1 MITPKYILE
10 NKRKQRLRKSIR
22 KRITG
27 TKEKPRMIVFR
38 SNKYL
43 YVQVYDDINRKVLVS
58 ASTLEKEIKEQLKNT
73 KNKDA
78 AKLIGKLISDRLK
91 KKKINSVVF
100 DRNVYAYAG
109 RVKIIADSARK
120 NGINF

>member
-10 NKRKQRLRKSIR
+10 DKRKQRLRKSIR
-22 KRITG
+22 KKITG

-58 ASTLEKEIKEQLKNT
+58 ASTLEKEIKEQLKST

>member
-1 MITPKYILE
+1 MITPKYVLE
-10 NKRKQRLRKSIR
+10 DRRKQRVRKSIR
-22 KRITG
+22 KKISG

-58 ASTLEKEIKEQLKNT
+58 ASTLEKEIKEQLKST

-78 AKLIGKLISDRLK
+78 AKLVGKLISDRLK

-109 RVKIIADSARK
+109 RVKIIADSARE

>member
-10 NKRKQRLRKSIR
+10 NRRKLRLRKSIR
-22 KRITG
+22 KKISG
-27 TKEKPRMIVFR
+27 SKEKPRMIVFR

-43 YVQVYDDINRKVLVS
+43 YVQVYDDINRKVIAS

-78 AKLIGKLISDRLK
+78 AKIIGKIISDRLK
-91 KKKINSVVF
+91 KKKINSVIF
-100 DRNVYAYAG
+100 DRNVYTYAG
-109 RVKIIADSARK
+109 RVKMIADSARE
-120 NGINF
+120 NGIKF

>member
-1 MITPKYILE
+1 MITPKYILDD
-10 NKRKQRLRKSIR
+10 KKKQRMRKSIR
-22 KRITG
+22 KKITG

-78 AKLIGKLISDRLK
+78 AKLVGKLISDRLK

-109 RVKIIADSARK
+109 RVKIIADSARE

>member
-1 MITPKYILE
+1 MITPKYVLE
-10 NKRKQRLRKSIR
+10 DRRKQRVRKSIR
-22 KRITG
+22 KKISG

-58 ASTLEKEIKEQLKNT
+58 ASTLEKEIKEQLKST

-109 RVKIIADSARK
+109 RVKIIADSARE

>member
-10 NKRKQRLRKSIR
+10 NRRKRRLRKSIR
-22 KRITG
+22 KKIIG
-27 TKEKPRMIVFR
+27 SKEKPRMIVFR

-43 YVQVYDDINRKVLVS
+43 YVQVYDDINRKVIAS
-58 ASTLEKEIKEQLKNT
+58 ASTLEKEIKEELKST

-78 AKLIGKLISDRLK
+78 AKVIGKIISDRLK
-91 KKKINSVVF
+91 KKKINSVIF

-109 RVKIIADSARK
+109 RVKMIADSARE
-120 NGINF
+120 NGIKF

>member
-10 NKRKQRLRKSIR
+10 DKRKQRVRKSIR
-22 KRITG
+22 KKITG

-58 ASTLEKEIKEQLKNT
+58 ASTLEKEIKEQLKST

>member
-10 NKRKQRLRKSIR
+10 NKRKRRLRKSIR
-22 KRITG
+22 KKISG
-27 TKEKPRMIVFR
+27 SKEKPRMIVFR

-43 YVQVYDDINRKVLVS
+43 YVQVYDDINRKVIAS
-58 ASTLEKEIKEQLKNT
+58 ASTLEKEIKEQLKST

-78 AKLIGKLISDRLK
+78 AKVIGKIISDRLK

-100 DRNVYAYAG
+100 DRNVYSYAG
-109 RVKIIADSARK
+109 RVKIIADSARE
-120 NGINF
+120 NGIKF

>member
-1 MITPKYILE
+1 MITPKYILDD
-10 NKRKQRLRKSIR
+10 KRKQRMRKSIR
-22 KRITG
+22 KKITG

-78 AKLIGKLISDRLK
+78 AKLVGKLISDRLK

-109 RVKIIADSARK
+109 RVKIIADSARE

>member
-10 NKRKQRLRKSIR
+10 DRRKQRVRKSIR
-22 KRITG
+22 KKLSG

-43 YVQVYDDINRKVLVS
+43 YIQVYDDINRKVLVS
-58 ASTLEKEIKEQLKNT
+58 ASTLEKEIKEQLKST

-78 AKLIGKLISDRLK
+78 AKLVGKLISDRLK

-109 RVKIIADSARK
+109 RVKIIADSARE

>member
-10 NKRKQRLRKSIR
+10 NKRKRRLRKSIR
-22 KRITG
+22 KKISG
-27 TKEKPRMIVFR
+27 SKEKPRMIVYR

-43 YVQVYDDINRKVLVS
+43 YVQVYDDINRKVMAS
-58 ASTLEKEIKEQLKNT
+58 ASTLEKEIKEQLKST

-78 AKLIGKLISDRLK
+78 AKVIGKIISDRLK

-100 DRNVYAYAG
+100 DRNVYSYAG
-109 RVKIIADSARK
+109 RVKIIADSARE
-120 NGINF
+120 NGIKF